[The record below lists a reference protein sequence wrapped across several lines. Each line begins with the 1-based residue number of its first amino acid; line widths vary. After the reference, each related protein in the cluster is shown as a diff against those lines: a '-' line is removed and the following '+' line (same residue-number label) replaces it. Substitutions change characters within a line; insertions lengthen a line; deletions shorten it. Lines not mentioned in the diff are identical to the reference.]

1 MMGIPAGMAGIDFI
15 QSRAMQGDPTSRAV
29 INAAGG
35 ITGLAASAALAA
47 KLSGGNPIAAGLAGL
62 AGYAAGGY
70 GSDRAMDEMG
80 MAPVE
85 EAAPMQAQSQVQAP
99 PPPQFDK
106 ETMLRA
112 QLAQMQ
118 KQKQVQQQ
126 QAMSY
131 LNQQMGMG

>member
-70 GSDRAMDEMG
+70 GSDRVMDA
-80 MAPVE
+80 MAPEKV
-85 EAAPMQAQSQVQAP
+85 APVQAQSQAEAQ
-99 PPPQFDK
+99 PQFDK